1 VVVEKKEQLA
11 EGLIAQVE
19 AARRRLADAVATA
32 DLAGVAAALDELET
46 AHHRAREAGIV
57 VPRPVTVKESQ
68 K

>member
-1 VVVEKKEQLA
+1 MEEPEQIA

-19 AARRRLADAVATA
+19 TARRRLADAIAAA

-46 AHHRAREAGIV
+46 AHHRAREAGIT
-57 VPRPVTVKESQ
+57 VPRPVPAKGPR